1 MRLIPR
7 FSGTYSNRLAVVSLI
22 LFVLFAGVGL
32 IDYWMNQKALFYQ
45 RRTQLAHAVHQ
56 EYLLLSGQTYA
67 LFRQLVDAAIIAD
80 STNQKNARAERQ
92 DINDTLDRIRL
103 LIGEEVALVGE
114 RETREKEELL
124 LLADIERQL
133 ERVLTEFDQT
143 FRLLQSGRPLG
154 AEATLVRTLEE
165 TIDRNFR
172 PKLREALDG
181 ESRQV
186 AAAEKAATDLLHIQN
201 RIVHVAAG
209 VALIVSILM
218 LAMLRRDLRQRIES
232 LDAAIRSLAGGD
244 LSHRLPEGASDEFA
258 SIAAGF
264 NRMAEELQDKRRQ
277 LENSHENLETRV
289 RETTAELVAAN
300 AALRR
305 HDELRQ
311 RFFADISH
319 ELRTPVTVI
328 RGEAQFAGRG
338 EDKLPSEYRRVLDRV
353 HEQSLHLG
361 RLVDD
366 LLYVARSNAG
376 VASPQ
381 RRPVPM
387 SPLVSYVCEDIG
399 VLASERQVTVR
410 QLESDPAARVLG
422 DEGRLRQLV
431 LILLENGINYS
442 RSGGHVEVTLTRDSD
457 NVRLEVVDNGIGIAP
472 EESLHVMER
481 FYRGSNAAATNDSG
495 SGLGLPVAKA
505 IVMAHD
511 GDISFESSL
520 GEGTRVTVILPQ
532 AQLQ

>member
-22 LFVLFAGVGL
+22 LVTLFAGVGL
-32 IDYWMNQKALFYQ
+32 IDYSLNQKALFYQ
-45 RRTQLAHAVHQ
+45 RRAQLAYAVHQ

-67 LFRQLVDAAIIAD
+67 LFKHLIDASITSD
-80 STNQKNARAERQ
+80 STNQTNARTERQ
-92 DINDTLDRIRL
+92 DINGTLDRIRL
-103 LIGEEVALVGE
+103 LIAEEVALVGGNEAHE
-114 RETREKEELL
+114 REELL
-124 LLADIERQL
+124 LLAYIERQL
-133 ERVLTEFDQT
+133 ERVLTEFDQS

-154 AEATLVRTLEE
+154 AEATLIRTLEE
-165 TIDRNFR
+165 TIDRDFR

-181 ESRQV
+181 ESQEV
-186 AAAEKAATDLLHIQN
+186 AAAEEAFTELVHIQN
-201 RIVHVAAG
+201 RVVHVAAG
-209 VALIVSILM
+209 IALIFSILM
-218 LAMLRRDLRQRIES
+218 LAVLRRDFRQRIES
-232 LDAAIRSLAGGD
+232 LDKAIRSLAGGD

-264 NRMAEELQDKRRQ
+264 NRMAEDLQDKRRQ
-277 LENSHENLETRV
+277 LENARESLETRV
-289 RETTAELVAAN
+289 RETTAELIAAN

-311 RFFADISH
+311 QFFADISH

-338 EDKLPSEYRRVLDRV
+338 NDKSPSEYRRVLDRV

-387 SPLVSYVCEDIG
+387 SPLVGAVCEDID
-399 VLASERQVTVR
+399 VIASERQVTVR
-410 QLESDPAARVLG
+410 QLESDPGARVLG

-431 LILLENGINYS
+431 LILIENGINYS
-442 RSGGHVEVTLTRDSD
+442 RSGGQVDVKLVRDRD
-457 NVRLEVVDNGIGIAP
+457 NVRLEVVDNGIGVAP
-472 EESLHVMER
+472 EESVHVMER
-481 FYRGSNAAATNDSG
+481 FYRGSNATSTNDSG

-505 IVMAHD
+505 IVTAHD
-511 GDISFESSL
+511 GEISFESRL
-520 GEGTRVTVILPQ
+520 GEGTRVTVVLPQ
-532 AQLQ
+532 SQLQ